1 MIGRKKEKKS
11 TNLAKH
17 TTKNPIERIVLKN
30 FFNTVVKTL
39 RPLNIST
46 VLDAGCGEGFTLDKL
61 QKEKIGKS
69 YKGIE
74 FDPQAVLTANTLYP
88 KIDVKQ
94 GDVMKLPFKSNSF
107 DLVVCTEVLEHLD
120 NPKKAYRELLRVSR
134 KYVLITVPN
143 EPIFTLQRIAK
154 LKNLRHLGA
163 HPEHIQHWGPREFI
177 KFVKVRGVKVI
188 VKKYPIPW
196 TMVLI
201 QKGKI

>member
-1 MIGRKKEKKS
+1 MIGRKKKEKS

-17 TTKNPIERIVLKN
+17 TTKNPIERLVLKN
-30 FFNTVVKTL
+30 FFGTLIKVL

-61 QKEKIGKS
+61 KKEKIGKT

-74 FDPQAVLTANTLYP
+74 FDPQAVLIANTLYP
-88 KIDVKQ
+88 KIEVKQ
-94 GDVMKLPFKSNSF
+94 GDIMKLPYKSNSF
-107 DLVVCTEVLEHLD
+107 DLVVCTEVLEHLE
-120 NPKKAYRELLRVSR
+120 NPKKAYRELLRVSK

-163 HPEHIQHWGPREFI
+163 HPEHIQHWGPREFV
-177 KFVKVRGVKVI
+177 KFVKIRGVKV
-188 VKKYPIPW
+188 VVTKYPIPW

-201 QKGKI
+201 QKGNL